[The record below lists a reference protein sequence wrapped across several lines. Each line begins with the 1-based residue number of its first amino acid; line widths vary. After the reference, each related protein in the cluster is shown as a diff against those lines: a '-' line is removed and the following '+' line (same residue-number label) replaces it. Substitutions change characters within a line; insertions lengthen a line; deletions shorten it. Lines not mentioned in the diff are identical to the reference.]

1 MRTVTT
7 PSGSERYIVDS
18 SGWVEYLGN
27 GPKADSFAKY
37 LENPETLLLPTI
49 VVYEVYKKILREQ
62 SQTLAERFLSNAF
75 DFQEREIPLDVSLA
89 ASAARVS
96 LNSNLPM
103 ADAIIYAAAQEHQ
116 AQLITSDAHFTGLP
130 GVTVL

>member
-7 PSGSERYIVDS
+7 ASVSERYIVDS

-103 ADAIIYAAAQEHQ
+103 ADAIIYATAQEHQ
-116 AQLITSDAHFTGLP
+116 AQLITSDAHFIGLP